1 MKILTRYM
9 IRAHSGPFLF
19 AFTAVT
25 GLLFLNAVAQR
36 LENFAGKGLE
46 WTVIGEFMLLSFPH
60 IVALTFPMAILVA
73 VLYTFSDMTS
83 QNEVTAMAAGG
94 VHPLRLLVPLLGV
107 GLLLSTAMFLFNDRV
122 LPESN
127 HRLSSLLSDVGSK
140 SPTFELREDVV
151 NEVHTGD
158 DSRYYL
164 RARSIDPATNR
175 MTDVEIFDLSQV
187 GESRTIVAKRGDMA
201 FTADHSDLYLTLED
215 GVLYETSRDRP
226 GAFQR
231 MEFESQVMPFRGV
244 GAELERRTGGSR
256 RGEREMGV
264 QMLQGRV
271 EENLENLR
279 EVADE
284 SLQISVETV
293 RESLGLGRATE
304 ADMLL
309 DREQIEAELARETDD
324 VELAIPTPS
333 VGFGVGDGAME
344 NIINVYR
351 VNMARWNVHRNASYR
366 YRVEMH
372 KKYAIAFACLVFILL
387 GPPLAIR
394 FPRGGAGLAIAGS
407 VGIFFFYWMGLIGGE
422 RFADRGQMNPVVA
435 MWLPNVILTLIAL
448 HLLRH
453 MARQISTNRGGAW
466 DEIRFRLGQWA
477 ARIRGRKEAAPAA
490 GGGG

>member
-94 VHPLRLLVPLLGV
+94 VHPLRMLVPLLGV
-107 GLLLSTAMFLFNDRV
+107 GLILSVGMFLFNDRV

-158 DSRYYL
+158 DSRYFL
-164 RARSIDPATNR
+164 RARSIDPVTNR
-175 MTDVEIFDLSQV
+175 MGDVEIFDLSQV
-187 GESRTIVAKRGDMA
+187 GESRTIVARRGDMG
-201 FTADHSDLYLTLED
+201 FTADRSDLYLTLED
-215 GVLYETSRDRP
+215 GVIYETSRDRP

-231 MEFESQVMPFRGV
+231 VEFETQIMPFRGV

-256 RGEREMGV
+256 RGEREMSV
-264 QMLQGRV
+264 EMLQGRV
-271 EENLENLR
+271 EDNLKNLR
-279 EVADE
+279 EVGDE
-284 SLQISVETV
+284 SLQISVEAV
-293 RESLGLGRATE
+293 REALGLGRATDPE
-304 ADMLL
+304 TLL
-309 DREQIEAELARETDD
+309 DREEIESQLAREVDD
-324 VELAIPTPS
+324 VELAIPPPS
-333 VGFGVGDGAME
+333 PGFGIRDGGFE
-344 NIINVYR
+344 GVINAYR
-351 VNMARWNVHRNASYR
+351 VNLARWNVHRNASYR
-366 YRVEMH
+366 YRVEIH
-372 KKYAIAFACLVFILL
+372 KKYAIAFACMVFILL
-387 GPPLAIR
+387 GPPLATR
-394 FPRGGAGLAIAGS
+394 FPRGGAGMAIAGS

-422 RFADRGQMNPVVA
+422 RFADRGQMNPVLA
-435 MWLPNVILTLIAL
+435 MWLPNAILTVIAL
-448 HLLRH
+448 YLLKH

-466 DEIRFRLGQWA
+466 DEIRFRVGRWV
-477 ARIRGRKEAAPAA
+477 ARIRRRKGPTPAP